1 MADTKR
7 RVHHLAK
14 DLEVSSKV
22 IIEKCEAEGIQI
34 KNHMHVLSA
43 GLEATIREWFSEGA
57 HKTTVETADRV
68 DLKKVRVRRKSTKA
82 TTTADGDH
90 DTGSEDDAETSA
102 PTETT
107 TAVMDAPTIKAP
119 PISPS
124 HPTDDSADEK
134 SAVEDQPTESAPD
147 KPAVAAEVVEPPSA
161 PETVIPAPEIA
172 PMPETPAAAATEA
185 DEKQFTPGP
194 QNVPSPAKL
203 TGPKVIRMDRP
214 EYVDRPRPAARGPAR
229 GPALPAAPKT
239 VVPSDDDEME
249 SRRGR
254 GGGKKPAGAG
264 DAAAR
269 RTNPRRGIRDERE
282 LASEQ
287 LKEWKERELL
297 EMRDRLAAASGR
309 GIGGLRAVEKKG
321 GPSRGP
327 LHARRQKAEL
337 SEPILVKDFC
347 RECGIGLSA
356 LNKQLGTLMTIN
368 SVLDGD
374 QAQLIAAEQ
383 GIELVVIKA
392 KTPVEKLADRFAEI
406 KRKSLLP
413 RPPIVTVLGHVD
425 HGKTSLLDRI
435 RQANVASGEAGGIT
449 QHVGAY
455 RVKVGERWVTFLD
468 TPGHAAFTAMR
479 ARGANIT
486 DVVVLVVAADDGI
499 MPTTVE
505 AINHAR
511 AANATIVVALNKI
524 DLSHDI
530 NKLYGQLAEHG
541 LTPSG
546 DWGGETDVVKTSAV
560 TGEGIDELLNH
571 LATLSDVL
579 ELKADPTIAAMGT
592 VIEARRD
599 EKVGPVA
606 RVIVQ
611 EGTLKAGQTVVCG
624 AAHGRVRALVDD
636 KEKTVAKA
644 GPAMPVALMGLND
657 VPEAGE
663 KFYVVTNAREAKEI
677 AEEMAARK
685 REGELVRLNK
695 PRSLESMFAAA
706 AEGEIP
712 ELNLIV
718 RADVQGSIDALRQE
732 LHSFP
737 SDEVKLTILHSGVGT
752 VTDSDISLA
761 EASDAIIIAFHVVP
775 EPSIQRRADTVGVEI
790 RTYKIIYEAKDDIKK
805 ALEGLLEPEQKIES
819 RGRAEVREVFNLTKI
834 GRAAGCFVRDGVINR
849 NHLVRVVR
857 DGVVVKDNGTLES
870 LRRFKDDAKEVK
882 SGFEC
887 GLKIANFDDVKPGDV
902 IESFE
907 IVKVAR
913 TLKTGGQ
920 G

>member
-7 RVHHLAK
+7 RIHHLAK

-57 HKTTVETADRV
+57 HKTTIETADPV
-68 DLKKVRVRRKSTKA
+68 DLEKVRVRRKPSSRSA
-82 TTTADGDH
+82 GGDADH
-90 DTGSEDDAETSA
+90 DTDDMTDGEEPSSVDTATAVMEAPTTVSA
-102 PTETT
+102 PTVGDAVSDEGPGGKEAGEEIPAPAEETKQ
-107 TAVMDAPTIKAP
+107 M
-119 PISPS
+119 
-124 HPTDDSADEK
+124 
-134 SAVEDQPTESAPD
+134 
-147 KPAVAAEVVEPPSA
+147 PAVVEAAEAPSA
-161 PETVIPAPEIA
+161 PEVEPAPAVMMPA
-172 PMPETPAAAATEA
+172 PPAKPAAESP
-185 DEKQFTPGP
+185 DEKPFVPGP
-194 QNVPSPAKL
+194 QNVPLPAKL

-229 GPALPAAPKT
+229 GPITPTAAPRT
-239 VVPSDDDEME
+239 AEGTTEEEESD
-249 SRRGR
+249 SRRTSR
-254 GGGKKPAGAG
+254 GGKKPGGAG

-269 RTNPRRGIRDERE
+269 RANPRRGLRDERE

-309 GIGGLRAVEKKG
+309 GIGGLRAVERKG
-321 GPSRGP
+321 GMPRGP
-327 LHARRQKAEL
+327 LNARKQKVEL
-337 SEPILVKDFC
+337 TEPIFVKDFC
-347 RECGIGLSA
+347 RECGISLSV
-356 LNKQLGTLMTIN
+356 LNKKTGSLMTIN
-368 SVLDGD
+368 SVLDTE
-374 QAQLIAAEQ
+374 QAQLIAVEQ
-383 GIELVVIKA
+383 GIELVVVKA
-392 KTPVEKLADRFAEI
+392 KTRMQKLADQFAEI
-406 KRKSLLP
+406 KRKSP
-413 RPPIVTVLGHVD
+413 QTRPPIVTVLGHVD

-499 MPTTVE
+499 MPTTIE

-511 AANATIVVALNKI
+511 AAHATIVVALNKI

-530 NKLYGQLAEHG
+530 NKLFGQLAEHG
-541 LTPSG
+541 LNPSE
-546 DWGGETDVVKTSAV
+546 WGGETDVVKTSAV
-560 TGEGIDELLNH
+560 TGEGIEDLLNH

-579 ELKADPTIAAMGT
+579 ELKADPGIPATGT

-599 EKVGPVA
+599 EKVGPLA

-611 EGTLKAGQTVVCG
+611 EGTLKPGQIIVCG
-624 AAHGRVRALVDD
+624 TAFGRVRSLLDD
-636 KEKTVAKA
+636 KEKVVAKA
-644 GPAMPVALMGLND
+644 GPATPVAVMGLND

-663 KFYVVTNAREAKEI
+663 KFYVVGNAKEAKEI
-677 AEEMAARK
+677 SEEMTALK
-685 REGELVRLNK
+685 REGELVKLNK

-732 LHSFP
+732 LTSFP

-761 EASDAIIIAFHVVP
+761 EASNAIIIAFHVVP
-775 EPSIQRRADTVGVEI
+775 EPSIQRRADNVGVEI

-805 ALEGLLEPEQKIES
+805 ALEGLLEPEQRVES
-819 RGRAEVREVFNLTKI
+819 RGRAEVRQVYNLTKI
-834 GRAAGCFVRDGVINR
+834 GRAAGCFVRDGSINR

-882 SGFEC
+882 AGFEC

-913 TLKTGGQ
+913 TLKSGA
-920 G
+920 